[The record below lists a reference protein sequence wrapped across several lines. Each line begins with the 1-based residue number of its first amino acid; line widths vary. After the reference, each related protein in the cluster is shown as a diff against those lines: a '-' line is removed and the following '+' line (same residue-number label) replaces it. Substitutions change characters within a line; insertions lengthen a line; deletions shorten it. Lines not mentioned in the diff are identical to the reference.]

1 MQRRPSNSRPAKP
14 LPSLEKRLCTYAL
27 TAAAAGIGIG
37 VTAPSAEA
45 RIIYVPANK
54 VLTEGT
60 LNISLNHIP
69 TWSVTDG
76 FRSSIGYDI
85 LSVKPLHAGGV
96 MFANGYAQALG
107 SGASIGP
114 SGVFQ
119 TAPTR
124 MERAVFLS
132 DSSFARG
139 YGPWTHATNQYLGL
153 RYVVNG
159 QTHYGWARFT
169 VRTSGSLTTG
179 VKITASFTGY
189 AIETVADQ
197 PIQAGK
203 TSGPVKG
210 GISGSLGC
218 LAMGCVSPDLQRNSK

>member
-1 MQRRPSNSRPAKP
+1 
-14 LPSLEKRLCTYAL
+14 
-27 TAAAAGIGIG
+27 
-37 VTAPSAEA
+37 
-45 RIIYVPANK
+45 
-54 VLTEGT
+54 
-60 LNISLNHIP
+60 
-69 TWSVTDG
+69 
-76 FRSSIGYDI
+76 
-85 LSVKPLHAGGV
+85 

-114 SGVFQ
+114 SGVLQ
-119 TAPTR
+119 PAPTR

-197 PIQAGK
+197 HIQAAK
-203 TSGPVKG
+203 TAGPARG
-210 GISGSLGC
+210 GSSGSLGC
-218 LAMGCVSPDLQRNSK
+218 LAVGCVRP